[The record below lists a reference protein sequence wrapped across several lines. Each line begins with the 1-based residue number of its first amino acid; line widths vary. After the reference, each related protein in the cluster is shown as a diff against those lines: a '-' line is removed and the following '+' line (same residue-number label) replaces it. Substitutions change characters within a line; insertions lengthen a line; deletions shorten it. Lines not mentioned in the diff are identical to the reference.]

1 VLLLCGASPTG
12 NALDDLDLFA
22 GVAYDQA
29 ADEDDAARARVRA
42 QPLERSVVR
51 LYGVVIVVMG
61 VYSIC
66 VHSP

>member
-29 ADEDDAARARVRA
+29 ADEDDALARVRA